1 MRRIAL
7 AIGDPNGIGP
17 EIAVKAALHFAE
29 RGDGPMPILVG
40 DRDVILHYAAGRAL
54 QDDPQCWGPG
64 ELNLSPCQALPPGA
78 FRPGAVTAEAGA
90 ATVAYMRQA
99 LALVR
104 EGVADAIV
112 GAPHNETAVARAGI
126 DFSGYPNLLADL
138 MNVPRDQ
145 VFLMLVGGGLRI
157 VHATL
162 HESMVAAIARLR
174 PELVAAAGL
183 AAARALVSLGIAAPR
198 IGVFGFNPHA
208 GEGGLFGDDDAR
220 VTEPAVALLRAA
232 GVAAEGPMGADTML
246 VRGGLDAYVA
256 IFHDQG
262 HIPVKLLAPRNASAL
277 SIGAGVM
284 FSSVGH
290 GSAHD
295 IAGQGIAEFSGVIG
309 ALTILGGGR
318 SSVLTDRT
326 RQQSKHSG

>member
-7 AIGDPNGIGP
+7 SIGDPNGIGP
-17 EIAVKAALHFAE
+17 EISLKAAVHFAGQ
-29 RGDGPMPILVG
+29 RSGPVPILIG
-40 DRDVILHYAAGRAL
+40 DREVIQHYAAGRPL
-54 QDDPQCWGPG
+54 QEDPACWAEG
-64 ELNLSPCQALPPGA
+64 ELNLSAVQALPKGT
-78 FRPGAVTAEAGA
+78 FRPGEVTAEGGS
-90 ATVAYMRQA
+90 ATIAYMREA
-99 LALVR
+99 LRLVR
-104 EGVADAIV
+104 TGAADAIV

-126 DFSGYPNLLADL
+126 HFSGYPSLLADL
-138 MNVPRDQ
+138 MEVPRDQ

-162 HESMVAAIARLR
+162 HESMDAAMARLT
-174 PELVAAAGL
+174 PKLVASAGL
-183 AAARALVSLGIAAPR
+183 AAVRALASLGISAPR

-220 VTEPAVALLRAA
+220 VTKPAVALLRAA
-232 GVAAEGPMGADTML
+232 GVATDGPMGADTML

-262 HIPVKLLAPRNASAL
+262 HIPVKLLAPRTAAAL

-295 IAGQGIAEFSGVIG
+295 IAGQGIADPAGVIG
-309 ALTILGGGR
+309 ALTIVGGT
-318 SSVLTDRT
+318 L
-326 RQQSKHSG
+326 Q

>member
-17 EIAVKAALHFAE
+17 EIAVKAAFHCAE
-29 RGDGPMPILVG
+29 RRDGPMPILVG
-40 DRDVILHYAAGRAL
+40 DHAVIAHYASRHAAALPLEQSQADWAGGKLNVAPMRAM
-54 QDDPQCWGPG
+54 
-64 ELNLSPCQALPPGA
+64 PPGA

-90 ATVAYMRQA
+90 ATIAYMREA
-99 LALVR
+99 LRLVR
-104 EGVADAIV
+104 EGSAYAIV

-126 DFSGYPNLLADL
+126 DFSGYPSLLADL
-138 MNVPRDQ
+138 LDVPRDQ

-162 HESMVAAIARLR
+162 HESMGAAMARLT

-183 AAARALVSLGIAAPR
+183 TAARALIALGIALPR

-208 GEGGLFGDDDAR
+208 GEGGLFGSDDAR
-220 VTEPAVALLRAA
+220 VTEPAVVLLRAA
-232 GVAAEGPMGADTML
+232 GVLAEGPMGADTML
-246 VRGGLDAYVA
+246 VRGGMDAYVA

-262 HIPVKLLAPRNASAL
+262 HIPVKLLAPRHAAAL
-277 SIGAGVM
+277 SIGAGVI

-295 IAGQGIAEFSGVIG
+295 IAGQGIADPAGVVA
-309 ALTILGGGR
+309 ALELLGGT
-318 SSVLTDRT
+318 V
-326 RQQSKHSG
+326 QH